1 MASIRERAAT
11 PSATFDLRRRGSMCG
26 RGAKDIF
33 LSVIEPVLGV
43 LRIEL
48 LVGVSREVEVDAESE
63 DSADAESDDRED
75 SVRRLS
81 TGAST
86 AGATTTVA
94 MQEDEGEARW

>member
-1 MASIRERAAT
+1 M
-11 PSATFDLRRRGSMCG
+11 
-26 RGAKDIF
+26 F
-33 LSVIEPVLGV
+33 LSLIEPVLEV

-48 LVGVSREVEVDAESE
+48 RVGVSTEVEVDAERV

-86 AGATTTVA
+86 TGVATTVA
-94 MQEDEGEARW
+94 MPEDWQEAQRCVNVGRDWKSGNAKGVPRF